1 MRTGTK
7 RTTAHQHLFLPK
19 DYSGSP
25 NSSLYTPWT
34 ESEVHSHL
42 TTGWGEGAITELK
55 QEYLYGPSPQIM
67 CQFPIEFLGRA
78 FSYSGLGMVSF
89 EGLVALER
97 ATAIDQNMPV
107 AETDTGQ

>member
-1 MRTGTK
+1 
-7 RTTAHQHLFLPK
+7 
-19 DYSGSP
+19 
-25 NSSLYTPWT
+25 
-34 ESEVHSHL
+34 
-42 TTGWGEGAITELK
+42 
-55 QEYLYGPSPQIM
+55 M